1 MIDNY
6 EDWKWRPILDIEMCL
21 EKVANILKWP
31 TFYLMYYGIIKD
43 KRVFFALN
51 EFSKKDDILLKQ
63 NKGVLIKYPKIIRNG
78 INLDSI
84 VIVEQDYIVNTTKYI
99 MFSEKQ
105 FEDFFNPTEEEVFI
119 FDTDPID
126 KKYIDQIL
134 KSFEENSKKD
144 EIEWIDYDACLFS

>member
-1 MIDNY
+1 
-6 EDWKWRPILDIEMCL
+6 
-21 EKVANILKWP
+21 
-31 TFYLMYYGIIKD
+31 MYYGIIKD

-63 NKGVLIKYPKIIRNG
+63 NKGILIKYPKIIHG
-78 INLDSI
+78 INLDSK

-99 MFSEKQ
+99 MFSEKE

-134 KSFEENSKKD
+134 KSFEENSKKMK
-144 EIEWIDYDACLFS
+144 

>member
-1 MIDNY
+1 M
-6 EDWKWRPILDIEMCL
+6 LDIEMCL
-21 EKVANILKWP
+21 EKVASILKWP

-63 NKGVLIKYPKIIRNG
+63 NKGILIKYPKIIHG
-78 INLDSI
+78 INLDSK

-99 MFSEKQ
+99 MFSEKE

-134 KSFEENSKKD
+134 KSFEENSKKN
-144 EIEWIDYDACLFS
+144 EIEWIDFDACLIS

>member
-1 MIDNY
+1 M
-6 EDWKWRPILDIEMCL
+6 
-21 EKVANILKWP
+21 
-31 TFYLMYYGIIKD
+31 
-43 KRVFFALN
+43 
-51 EFSKKDDILLKQ
+51 
-63 NKGVLIKYPKIIRNG
+63 IKYPKIIHG

-99 MFSEKQ
+99 MFSEKH
-105 FEDFFNPTEEEVFI
+105 FEGFFNPTEEEVFI

-126 KKYIDQIL
+126 KKYIDQIF